1 MDILAAWMIGFLWT
15 DTTFIQIFSPM
26 YGEKNSSTAFFG
38 LYAMVTWWQKF
49 ILYSL
54 NTDNLFLDSSFN
66 KIA

>member
-26 YGEKNSSTAFFG
+26 YGEKNSSTAFVG
-38 LYAMVTWWQKF
+38 LYAMVTWWQKLF
-49 ILYSL
+49 SYSL
-54 NTDNLFLDSSFN
+54 NTESLLLDFVSN